1 VQESYAIERWNNRL
15 RRTENGD
22 PRINQVR
29 GAIAKALDPPLRAWA
44 YLASYYKGRENRRL
58 FDGVETYC
66 MFIGYPRS
74 GHSLIASLLDAHPNA
89 TATHELDALKF
100 VGARFGKHQIYE
112 LLLDNLRRF
121 APRGGEWNSYAYEIF
136 QQWQGRFDELR
147 FIDDKKGGYSTL
159 RLAENPDL
167 LASSSKTTSTDAR
180 QTPTPKNG

>member
-1 VQESYAIERWNNRL
+1 M
-15 RRTENGD
+15 
-22 PRINQVR
+22 NQVR
-29 GAIAKALDPPLRAWA
+29 GAIAKALDPPLLAWA
-44 YLASYYKGRENRRL
+44 YLASYCKGRENRR
-58 FDGVETYC
+58 FIDGIDGVETYC
-66 MFIGYPRS
+66 MFIRYLRS

-89 TATHELDALKF
+89 IATHELDASKF

-112 LLLDNLRRF
+112 LLLDNVRRF
-121 APRGGEWNSYAYEIF
+121 APRGGEWNSYAYEVF

-147 FIDDKKGGYSTL
+147 VIGDKKGGYSTL

>member
-1 VQESYAIERWNNRL
+1 LHVHWLPAQWTQPDR
-15 RRTENGD
+15 
-22 PRINQVR
+22 
-29 GAIAKALDPPLRAWA
+29 
-44 YLASYYKGRENRRL
+44 LASRR
-58 FDGVETYC
+58 
-66 MFIGYPRS
+66 
-74 GHSLIASLLDAHPNA
+74 AHPNA

-121 APRGGEWNSYAYEIF
+121 APRGGEWNSYAYEVF

-147 FIDDKKGGYSTL
+147 VIGDKKGGYSTL

-180 QTPTPKNG
+180 QTPTPKNGWEIPWCSTCARSRSWRALIAVCIGIETPSLLA